1 LSWFYLRIVAEGIEN
16 EIGMKGISLKYAAA
30 TCLFAAIVNLSVAD
44 DTINFNR
51 DIRPV
56 LSNKCFQCHGPNE
69 KDREEELRLDVSD
82 GEQGALTPRDDYFI
96 LKPGEPEESE
106 LWWKI
111 TEEYED
117 ERMPPPNSHKE
128 PLTKE
133 EIANFT
139 QWIKE
144 GATYQDF
151 WAFVPPTKAKL
162 AKVKYKRWVSNSID
176 NRVLASLEGQGLK
189 PNVEADKRT
198 LIRRATFDLTGL
210 PPTLDEIEEFLNDK
224 SRNAY
229 PRLVDRLLDKK
240 SYGEH
245 MARYWADLVRLA
257 DTNGMHHDFDREF
270 SAYRDWVIRSYNDNL
285 PFDDFIKYQL
295 AGDLYDDPIRD
306 QLIASGFNRLHLIID
321 KGTALPEESLHK
333 NVVDRVQ
340 AFGTTFLGLT
350 VHCAQCHDHK
360 YDPITQKDYYQL
372 YAFFNNFGG
381 AAETG
386 GEPERGLQP
395 PFINLTTPKQE
406 KELADFDG
414 RNRALDFELLA
425 IERRQGLSE
434 KWPDKFKKVAV
445 PWIWSESGSRSKSV
459 EFRTTLDLTVKPES
473 AIARFVALPEPNA
486 FKRGAFQ
493 GNIPKLNDVQN
504 AGETVAVVSE
514 AEVFVNGISLGKAL
528 TLNDGVAAELSDIL
542 QSGKNVIT
550 AKSTGKTGFAFILE
564 YKIGGETNTFT
575 SSPDWMVR
583 SDKDSSWASSIEVHD
598 PEHESIWTTKVR
610 SKDVLRVQKQIADLK
625 ANRTAYYHTIPAAM
639 IMSEMDP
646 PRQTTMLVGGAYDA
660 PDAPVERNTPG
671 FLPPME
677 KKKGMYS
684 RMDLAEWLVTPNHPL
699 TARVA
704 VNRFWQQIFG
714 VGLVKTSE
722 DFGAQG
728 EWPSH
733 PELLDELA
741 VSFVES
747 GWDVKQLFRS
757 ILLSNTYKQS
767 SDANS
772 AAYTK
777 DPENRQLARGSRY
790 RLDAEV
796 IRDQILAVSGQLN
809 STMYGKSVRPPQP
822 EGLWEMVNMVANR
835 PYVPDDDDNIY
846 RRSIYTFWR
855 RAMPPPQMT
864 IMNAP
869 SREYCLPRR
878 ERTNTPLQALLMMNE
893 EEYFKAAKACTKLTL
908 EETDDLETGLSV
920 TYEKITSHQ
929 PSEDRLKL
937 MEETLAEFFD
947 IYENDKALTES
958 LTPELSGSE
967 FDKRVEL
974 AAWTMM
980 THSLLNLELTKVR
993 R

>member
-1 LSWFYLRIVAEGIEN
+1 MRISYLVIFASAVYLFSVG
-16 EIGMKGISLKYAAA
+16 SLAAK
-30 TCLFAAIVNLSVAD
+30 

-51 DIRPV
+51 DIRPI
-56 LSNKCFQCHGPNE
+56 LSDKCFLCHGPDE
-69 KDREEELRLDVSD
+69 ADREEDLRLDIPD
-82 GEQGALTPRDDYFI
+82 GRLGALTPRDDYFI
-96 LKPGEPEESE
+96 IKPGEPEESE
-106 LWWKI
+106 LFWRI
-111 TEEYED
+111 TEEFED
-117 ERMPPPNSHKE
+117 ERMPPANSHKE
-128 PLTKE
+128 PLNE
-133 EIANFT
+133 QEIALFK
-139 QWIKE
+139 QWIIE
-144 GATYQDF
+144 GGEYRDF
-151 WAFVPPTKAKL
+151 WAFIPPTKTKL
-162 AKVKYKRWVSNSID
+162 AKVKNKKWGASEID
-176 NRVLASLEGQGLK
+176 NRVMASLEEQGLK
-189 PNVEADKRT
+189 PNPEADKRT

-210 PPTLDEIEEFLNDK
+210 PPTLDEINEFLNDK
-224 SRNAY
+224 SQNAY
-229 PRLVDRLLDKK
+229 TRLVDRLLEKK

-270 SAYRDWVIRSYNDNL
+270 STYRDWVIRSYNNNL
-285 PFDDFIKYQL
+285 PFDEFIKYQL
-295 AGDLYDDPIRD
+295 AGDLYDDPSREH
-306 QLIASGFNRLHLIID
+306 LVASGFNRLHLIID

-333 NVVDRVQ
+333 NVVDRVE

-350 VHCAQCHDHK
+350 VQCAQCHDHK

-406 KELADFDG
+406 KILADFDG
-414 RNRALDFELLA
+414 RNRALDFELQA
-425 IERRQGLSE
+425 IERLQGLSE
-434 KWPDKFKKVAV
+434 KWPDKFSKVAV
-445 PWIWSESGSRSKSV
+445 PWIWTEPGPQSKSV
-459 EFRTTLDLTVKPES
+459 EFRTTLDLPEKPET
-473 AIARFVALPEPNA
+473 AMARFVALPEPDS

-493 GNIPKLNDVQN
+493 GTIPKSNDVQN
-504 AGETVAVVSE
+504 AGENAAVVSE
-514 AEVFVNGISLGKAL
+514 AEVFVNGVSLGKAL

-542 QSGKNVIT
+542 QAGENVIT
-550 AKSTGKTGFAFILE
+550 AKSSGKTGFAFILE
-564 YKIGGETNTFT
+564 YTIGEETNSFT
-575 SSPDWMVR
+575 TSPDWMVR
-583 SDKDSSWASSIEVHD
+583 SDKDSAWASSIEVHD
-598 PEHESIWTTKVR
+598 PDHESIWTTRVR
-610 SKDVLRVQKQIADLK
+610 SKDVLSVQKQIVDLK
-625 ANRTAYYHTIPAAM
+625 ANRTAYYHTIPGAM

-646 PRQTTMLVGGAYDA
+646 PRQTTMLIGGAYDA
-660 PDAPVERNTPG
+660 PDAQVERNTPG

-677 KKKGMYS
+677 GKKGMYS
-684 RMDLAEWLVTPNHPL
+684 RMDLAEWLVSPQHPL
-699 TARVA
+699 TARVV

-741 VSFVES
+741 VSFMDS
-747 GWDVKQLFRS
+747 GWDVKLLFRS

-767 SDANS
+767 SDAQS

-777 DPENRQLARGSRY
+777 DPENRKLARGSRY

-796 IRDQILAVSGQLN
+796 IRDQLLAVSGQLN
-809 STMYGKSVRPPQP
+809 RTMYGKSVRPPQP

-835 PYVPDDDDNIY
+835 PYIPDNDDNIY
-846 RRSIYTFWR
+846 RRSLYTFWR
-855 RAMPPPQMT
+855 RAIPPPQMT

-893 EEYFKAAKACTKLTL
+893 EQYFKAAKACAKLTL
-908 EETDDLETGLSV
+908 EETDDPERGLRV

-929 PSEDRLKL
+929 PADDRLKL
-937 MEETLAEFFD
+937 MEKTLAEFFD

-967 FDKRVEL
+967 FAKRVEL